1 MIASRLNPTL
11 VVRTVLFDG
20 SNSGARSIDS
30 LASILRV
37 SAGPFSELDRMKAM
51 IRSSYVAYV
60 VDTTSIYPGYGRK
73 TRDIGV
79 RVARQLQPTTQVY
92 LIHSN
97 DDRFAKFEAQYI
109 EARLIETAKRLNVPL
124 ANRVRPFGRDGLATS
139 PDHEQLVAHALILLS
154 VARFERFERAQQTQ
168 ADSPTCTLATGNLHD
183 VQVLDPEA
191 MLIPADGL
199 RVRLDRQDIRAEGFT
214 VDNRFHLL
222 PGADYSYADK
232 PGLSE
237 ENSERRRAIE
247 AMDILEPVPGIP
259 GRARL
264 RVGLDCKSRATAG
277 KILSGAP
284 IGSKAWQEQPDL
296 HIGAPS

>member
-1 MIASRLNPTL
+1 MNYPDGAMTKQTKRIPNSGDQCAIMNAPQLNPTF
-11 VVRTVLFDG
+11 VARTQLLGG
-20 SNSGARSIDS
+20 SISGLRNIDS
-30 LASILRV
+30 LGSILRV

-51 IRSSYVAYV
+51 ICSSYVAYV
-60 VDTTSIYPGYGRK
+60 VETTPIYPGYGRK

-92 LIHSN
+92 LIYWN
-97 DDRFAKFEAQYI
+97 DDRFASAAVWPRRPCDFPGSRPTGR
-109 EARLIETAKRLNVPL
+109 AR
-124 ANRVRPFGRDGLATS
+124 ANSSFGRS
-139 PDHEQLVAHALILLS
+139 I
-154 VARFERFERAQQTQ
+154 ERFEGAQQTQ
-168 ADSPTCTLATGNLHD
+168 TDSPTRTLATGNLHD

-191 MLIPADGL
+191 MTIPTDGL
-199 RVRLDRQDIRAEGFT
+199 RMRLDRQDIRVEGFT

-264 RVGLDCKSRATAG
+264 RVGLDCKSRAMAG
-277 KILSGAP
+277 KILSGAS
-284 IGSKAWQEQPDL
+284 IGSKAWKEQPDL